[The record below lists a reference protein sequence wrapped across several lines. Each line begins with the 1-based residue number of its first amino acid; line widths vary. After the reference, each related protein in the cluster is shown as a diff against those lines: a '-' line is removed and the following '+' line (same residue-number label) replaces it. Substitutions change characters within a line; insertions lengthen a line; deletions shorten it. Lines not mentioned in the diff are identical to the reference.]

1 MENKHLTHSCPLTGF
16 FFLSLSLS
24 PKAATT
30 NTNGPGTWP
39 DTCDHHSLTL
49 SVDRSHFHRL
59 VRRNANANNK
69 LGSQQVSHQ
78 ARRAPSEGLP
88 ILCMFFFLARCFGF
102 ALSYPVSR
110 PPRRQGWGLKV
121 APITPQMAPLPTGM
135 PAAVAANSSA
145 AAATRSTNTNVDC
158 TPARL
163 KTSIAIDANVLF

>member
-1 MENKHLTHSCPLTGF
+1 MARHLQLLLSHSICGLITFP
-16 FFLSLSLS
+16 
-24 PKAATT
+24 P
-30 NTNGPGTWP
+30 PGEKK
-39 DTCDHHSLTL
+39 CQ
-49 SVDRSHFHRL
+49 R
-59 VRRNANANNK
+59 
-69 LGSQQVSHQ
+69 QQQAWFTAGEPSGQ
-78 ARRAPSEGLP
+78 ARTIRGPPHS
-88 ILCMFFFLARCFGF
+88 MYVFFFFLARCFGF